1 MNFVIIMP
9 EHYSWS
15 NRSKLFST
23 DFFFA
28 CASIWK
34 IRSSEFEKKVIK
46 PEPENRTKLGRI
58 DFWFLGRKQRILFY
72 TIHD

>member
-23 DFFFA
+23 DFFLRVLPFGKLGQA
-28 CASIWK
+28 NLK
-34 IRSSEFEKKVIK
+34 NKVIK